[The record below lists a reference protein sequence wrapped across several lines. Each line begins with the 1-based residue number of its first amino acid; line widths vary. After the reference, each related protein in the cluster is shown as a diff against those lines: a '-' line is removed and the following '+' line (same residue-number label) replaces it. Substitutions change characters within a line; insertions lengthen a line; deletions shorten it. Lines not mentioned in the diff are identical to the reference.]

1 VIQSAP
7 ALPDPRPQAELIGAR
22 QPVSRLAERYS
33 HGSPA
38 LAARLASLS
47 AEFPTC
53 RAVQGD
59 GNCFYRGFVFALLEA
74 LLEQPHVEL
83 RARY

>member
-1 VIQSAP
+1 M
-7 ALPDPRPQAELIGAR
+7 
-22 QPVSRLAERYS
+22 SRLVERYRLS
-33 HGSPA
+33 SPA
-38 LAARLASLS
+38 LAARLAAL
-47 AEFPTC
+47 AADFPTC

-83 RARY
+83 HAR